1 MDEARG
7 AKGNMKQSRHGFTL
21 IELLVVIAIIAIL
34 ASMLLPA
41 LSRAKEM
48 GRQAVC
54 GGGNMKQFGIAF
66 TMYVDD
72 NDQTLMMYESPL
84 WPYPENKITWAHLL
98 SPYLNVDF
106 SKHIDFSASTFA
118 NAPGSNIVL
127 GPEPRAIWHCPSESL
142 DWWFDYGPNYHQIFA
157 YGFPHSAGFETRKM
171 NEISRP
177 SDTVIFSEMS
187 PFYGAGA
194 GVIYGFFSNPANTTT
209 GLAPLDS
216 NLAILGAYG
225 PYNCMGVER
234 HNGTAAYVNPDGHV
248 ERKHIRELALDTDL
262 WGGYLGTRVP

>member
-1 MDEARG
+1 
-7 AKGNMKQSRHGFTL
+7 
-21 IELLVVIAIIAIL
+21 
-34 ASMLLPA
+34 
-41 LSRAKEM
+41 
-48 GRQAVC
+48 
-54 GGGNMKQFGIAF
+54 
-66 TMYVDD
+66 
-72 NDQTLMMYESPL
+72 
-84 WPYPENKITWAHLL
+84 
-98 SPYLNVDF
+98 
-106 SKHIDFSASTFA
+106 
-118 NAPGSNIVL
+118 
-127 GPEPRAIWHCPSESL
+127 
-142 DWWFDYGPNYHQIFA
+142 
-157 YGFPHSAGFETRKM
+157 M

-194 GVIYGFFSNPANTTT
+194 GVIYGFFSNPANTTA